1 MTVKMREDKRCHV
14 VRVMH
19 NGFIHQQGIG
29 NVNVLLCDLSMYYF
43 VT

>member
-19 NGFIHQQGIG
+19 NGFIHQQGI
-29 NVNVLLCDLSMYYF
+29 LKYQCTF
-43 VT
+43 